1 MKTLFKFLTLGTL
14 LIAFSMA
21 IIVPTFAQTP
31 DEAAFT
37 ADKQKLYY
45 DGFLGGYKSTDE
57 AKRKMAFDNAREF
70 IKKYTEAE
78 KLKHKE
84 EVEYNR
90 NLLKETETDTARKA
104 EADAAKKFLDKYGSG
119 VDSKDIVFA
128 RTKIEAYDKEM
139 AERALFKRFNDS
151 YTTDKWAEAF
161 ASGKEILVKDPDQLN
176 VEIILASAA
185 YDQANANPPVY
196 TFNSEGIGY
205 AKSIIQKVEAGKSSE
220 KFGPG
225 NYAYQ
230 TAKYTDGKSN
240 ILGWMN
246 YIVGFLMQNGKP
258 KFEKDVL
265 TQYQKALQ
273 YKTSEVAGL
282 SDIDSAFAKYYLAE
296 FNRLGDERSAKIKA
310 ANDEDTDETKAILA
324 LQKGYAERAIDAY
337 ARASDKSKKQATM
350 QTDPKNKDFYTK
362 RANSW
367 TETLSKIYG
376 FRFDKEGV
384 VPAKEI
390 QSYVASVLM
399 KPMPDVNSA
408 VTPVVAVVPVVAVPP
423 VTKPM
428 TTTTPPAT
436 MPAKP
441 TTTTPATPTMT
452 KPAMTKP
459 STAKPVAKKPM
470 GKKK

>member
-14 LIAFSMA
+14 LIAFSMS
-21 IIVPTFAQTP
+21 IIVPTFAQTA
-31 DEAAFT
+31 DEATFT

-45 DGFLGGYKSTDE
+45 DGFLGGYKSTDD
-57 AKRKMAFDNAREF
+57 AKRKIAFDNAREF
-70 IKKYTEAE
+70 LKKYTEIE
-78 KLKHKE
+78 KVKHKE

-90 NLLKETETDTARKA
+90 NLLKEAETDSSKKA
-104 EADAAKKFLDKYGSG
+104 EGEAAKKFLDKYSAGI
-119 VDSKDIVFA
+119 DSKDVVFA

-151 YTTDKWAEAF
+151 YTTDKWAEAY

-185 YDQANANPPVY
+185 YDQANLNPPVY
-196 TFNSEGIGY
+196 TFNTEGIGY
-205 AKSIIQKVEAGKSSE
+205 AKSVIQKVEAGKTTE

-225 NYAYQ
+225 TYAYQ
-230 TAKYTDGKSN
+230 TPKFTDGKSN

-246 YIVGFLMQNGKP
+246 YIVGFLMQSGKP
-258 KFEKDVL
+258 KYEKDVL
-265 TQYQKALQ
+265 TQFQKALQ

-296 FNRLGDERSAKIKA
+296 FNRLGDDRSAKIKA
-310 ANDEDTDETKAILA
+310 AKDEDTDETKAILA

-337 ARASDKSKKQATM
+337 ARASDKAKKQAAM
-350 QTDPKNKDFYTK
+350 QTDPKNKEFYTK
-362 RANSW
+362 RANGW

-399 KPMPDVNSA
+399 KPMPDVNST
-408 VTPVVAVVPVVAVPP
+408 VTPVIAVVPVVAVPP
-423 VTKPM
+423 VTTKPV
-428 TTTTPPAT
+428 

-441 TTTTPATPTMT
+441 TMTTPVTTTPVKPITTPA
-452 KPAMTKP
+452 KPT
-459 STAKPVAKKPM
+459 TAKPVVKKPV
-470 GKKK
+470 GRKK